1 MKKYSLG
8 QLKGKLSNGKDIF
21 ITYKI
26 EESGSAYVFRI
37 RIWRLDVIAQLK
49 DHYFNEKY
57 VMILEKQN
65 SETGKFTVDERHEFG
80 SVEEILEYLD
90 KNNLVKR
97 NDIIKEDARK

>member
-1 MKKYSLG
+1 MKNYSLG
-8 QLKGKLSNGKDIF
+8 KLKGKLSNGKDVF
-21 ITYKI
+21 ITYKT

-49 DHYFNEKY
+49 DQYTNEKY

-65 SETGKFTVDERHEFG
+65 SETGKFAMDERHEFD
-80 SVEEILEYLD
+80 SVEEILDYLD

-97 NDIIKEDARK
+97 GDIIREDA